1 MLGVERL
8 TKHVKAPQA
17 DGGLLAEPPFPDYE
31 RMVSENRRRLAFL
44 AGEVG
49 TLSWAEFRAQAR
61 AELLGQSIPADQPRL
76 MAGHQPELF
85 HPGVWAKNFV
95 LAGQAKRLGA
105 NAVNLIVDNDTFKH
119 RVLSLPMA
127 STNPQNVELESTPF
141 DVSAPEL
148 PYEEAFPR
156 DWAALESWPDKLRPI
171 TDTWNFQPMVFA
183 AWPRIVGCLKTGV
196 SYTRAF
202 VSARQYWERK
212 WGGGTPE
219 VAVSQVASHDSFSR
233 FCWQLMVDAK
243 KFATVY
249 NNAIVDYRSANGIKS
264 KNHPAPELLISGD
277 MVETPFWI
285 WRLSDPTRRRVFVRV
300 SSQAIKVFAGNTELA
315 MTLSPQ
321 DESTRGIIHNS
332 GWKLRPRALTLT
344 LYSRL
349 ALADLFIHGIGGGK
363 YDEVTDEIIRRY
375 FGIEPPEYAVV
386 SATIRLPLDRFA
398 ADGETL
404 RSQQRL
410 IRNLT
415 WNPQYFDE
423 ARRAAPALADAKWKI
438 ALDRPN
444 DRKARREWFRT
455 LADLTARMR
464 PATAPLSTT
473 AAEKLA
479 AIAAELDANAVLG
492 RRDFSWV
499 FYPESLL
506 EERFR
511 PLLG

>member
-1 MLGVERL
+1 M
-8 TKHVKAPQA
+8 TKHFKAPEA
-17 DGGLLAEPPFPDYE
+17 DGGLLAEPPFPNYE
-31 RMVSENRRRLAFL
+31 RMVSENRRRLALL

-49 TLSWAEFRAQAR
+49 SLSWADFRAQAR
-61 AELLGQSIPADQPRL
+61 AELLGESSSPDQPLL

-105 NAVNLIVDNDTFKH
+105 NAVNLIVDNDTFKQ
-119 RVLSLPMA
+119 RVLSLPMV
-127 STNPQNVELESTPF
+127 STNPQNVGLESIPF
-141 DVSAPEL
+141 DVSVPEL

-156 DWAALESWPDKLRPI
+156 DWAALESWPDKLRPV

-219 VAVSQVASHDSFSR
+219 LAVSQVSAHRSFGLFAR
-233 FCWQLMVDAK
+233 RLMADAEP
-243 KFATVY
+243 FAAAY
-249 NNAIVDYRSANGIKS
+249 NAAIGDYRRQNGIKS
-264 KNHPAPELLISGD
+264 KNHPAPELQRSGD
-277 MVETPFWI
+277 LTESPFWI
-285 WRLSDPTRRRVFVRV
+285 WRTDDPVRHRVFVRRRPDALEIWAGPNQLAV
-300 SSQAIKVFAGNTELA
+300 KLPGTTACCGAISAA
-315 MTLSPQ
+315 
-321 DESTRGIIHNS
+321 

-375 FGIEPPEYAVV
+375 FRIEPPEYAVV
-386 SATIRLPLDRFA
+386 SATVRLPFARFA
-398 ADGETL
+398 ADEEAL
-404 RSQQRL
+404 RSQQRQ

-415 WNPQYFDE
+415 WNPQYYDE
-423 ARRAAPALADAKWKI
+423 ARRADPSAVTAKWEVAK
-438 ALDRPN
+438 DEPRGKN
-444 DRKARREWFRT
+444 ERRAWFRT
-455 LADLTARMR
+455 LSALTTRLR
-464 PATAPLSTT
+464 PATAAKAAG

-479 AIAAELDANAVLG
+479 DISRELDANRTLA

-499 FYPESLL
+499 FYPEALL
-506 EERFR
+506 ERTFR
-511 PLLG
+511 PLAG

>member
-1 MLGVERL
+1 M

-31 RMVSENRRRLAFL
+31 RMVSENRRRLALL

-49 TLSWAEFRAQAR
+49 SLPWPKFRAQAR
-61 AELLGQSIPADQPRL
+61 AELLGELASPDQPLL

-212 WGGGTPE
+212 WGGGTTE
-219 VAVSQVASHDSFSR
+219 VAVSQVSAHRSFGLFAR
-233 FCWQLMVDAK
+233 RLMADAEP
-243 KFATVY
+243 FAAAY
-249 NNAIVDYRSANGIKS
+249 NAAIGDYRRQNGIKS
-264 KNHPAPELLISGD
+264 KNHPAPELQRSDDLTES
-277 MVETPFWI
+277 PFWI
-285 WRLSDPTRRRVFVRV
+285 WRTDDPVRHRVFVRRRPDALEIWAGPNQLAV
-300 SSQAIKVFAGNTELA
+300 TLPGTTACCGAISAA
-315 MTLSPQ
+315 
-321 DESTRGIIHNS
+321 

-423 ARRAAPALADAKWKI
+423 ARRAAPALAEAKWKI

-506 EERFR
+506 EQRFR